1 MKPSTIKYFIR
12 EGFGNVQKNLLM
24 TVASVVA
31 VIACISMLAFSFSV
45 AINLNSILKQ
55 MEDSIGIS
63 IFMEG
68 DPTSTDIEILK
79 TAIENIEHVINVTY
93 VSPSDALDALK
104 EDWGANE
111 DIFQG
116 LDKNNNPLSHSLQV
130 SINDIKNQ
138 GSVLSSIEKL
148 SGIENIRH
156 GQTETEFIMK
166 VSQIFNFSSVIVMLI
181 LCGISVMIIM
191 NTIRI
196 SVANRK
202 VEINIMKYVG
212 ATDWFIRWPFI
223 LEGVV
228 IGFIGSAIP
237 ILLGIPMYSQIISV
251 IYQAIPISDVIKFQ
265 TAGEIYIFF
274 APIAICFGVALG
286 TVGSVSSIRK
296 HLRV

>member
-31 VIACISMLAFSFSV
+31 VAACISMLAFSYSV
-45 AINLNSILKQ
+45 AVNLNSVLKQ
-55 MEDSIGIS
+55 MEDAIGIS
-63 IFMEG
+63 VFMEG
-68 DPTSTDIEILK
+68 EPTSTDIEILK
-79 TAIENIEHVINVTY
+79 KAIENIDNVTSVAY
-93 VSPSDALDALK
+93 ISPSDALDALK
-104 EDWGANE
+104 ADWGADE
-111 DIFQG
+111 DIFEG

-130 SINDIKNQ
+130 SINDIRNQ
-138 GSVLSSIEKL
+138 GGVLGALEKL

-166 VSQIFNFSSVIVMLI
+166 VSQIFNFASIIVMVV

-196 SVANRK
+196 SVANRR

-228 IGFIGSAIP
+228 IGFIGSTIP
-237 ILLGIPMYSQIISV
+237 ILLGIPMYSQIVSV
-251 IYQAIPISDVIKFQ
+251 IYQAIPISDMVKFQ
-265 TAGEIYIFF
+265 TAGEIYIYF
-274 APIAICFGVALG
+274 APIAIAFGVALG

-296 HLRV
+296 HLQV